1 MRLIGLAALLALGL
15 FAAPLAVEGQQARK
29 LYRIGYMSVR
39 AGPTEPNEP
48 LNVFRQAMQE
58 LGYLEGRNLV
68 LEVRY
73 AGGNNTA
80 AHLRDIA
87 AELVRLRVDV
97 ILAPTGQAAA
107 AAKEATRTI
116 PIVMG
121 SSGDAVLQGLVASLA
136 HPGGNVTGS
145 TMISPQL
152 SQKRLEL
159 LREVMP
165 KLVRVGVIRCS
176 RGAVPGQ
183 EWSETQ
189 TAGGLLGV
197 QLTPLVVHDV
207 EDLSGAFGSAVR
219 QRVQAV
225 LMFDCSEL
233 HPQAPLIVDLAM
245 TSGLPAM
252 YPFPAYPRAGGL
264 MSYGADPNHG
274 SRRAAA
280 FVDKILKGAKPADL
294 PVEQPTKFELVIN
307 LKTAK
312 ALGLTIPQT
321 LLLRADQV
329 IE

>member
-1 MRLIGLAALLALGL
+1 MIGLVALLVLGF
-15 FAAPLAVEGQQARK
+15 FAASLTVEGQQAQK
-29 LYRIGYMSVR
+29 LHRIGYMSVR

-48 LNVFRQAMQE
+48 LDVFRHAMQE
-58 LGYLEGRNLV
+58 LGYLEGRNLL

-73 AGGNNTA
+73 AGGNNTDA
-80 AHLRDIA
+80 RLRDIA
-87 AELVRLRVDV
+87 VELVRLRVDV

-107 AAKEATRTI
+107 TAKAATRTI

-159 LREVMP
+159 LREIMP
-165 KLVRVGVIRCS
+165 KLVRVGVIRCT

-189 TAGGLLGV
+189 VAARLLGV
-197 QLTPLVVHDV
+197 HLTPLVVHDV

-233 HPQAPLIVDLAM
+233 HPQAPQIVDLAM
-245 TSGLPAM
+245 TRGLPAM

-264 MSYGADPNHG
+264 MSYGPDPNHG
-274 SRRAAA
+274 SRRAAV
-280 FVDKILKGAKPADL
+280 FVDKILKGARPADL